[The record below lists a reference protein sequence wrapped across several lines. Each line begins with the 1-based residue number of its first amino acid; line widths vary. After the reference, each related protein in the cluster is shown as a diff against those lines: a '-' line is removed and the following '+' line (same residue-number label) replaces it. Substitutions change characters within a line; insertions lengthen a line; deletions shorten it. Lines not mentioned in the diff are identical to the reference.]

1 MGNKVSSRRDNQV
14 RVRDKSF
21 IKKVKVRPD
30 YLKPSWERN
39 SVHPTMMSNYDEQ
52 EIECSWGESKSGDN
66 GSISEPEV
74 EEPSQTPLVGE
85 LEEEEEPIN
94 EKEDVDNGSISEPEV
109 EEPINDNEMENHLNQ
124 LIENAQRRVTRS
136 QGTALAWNPI
146 MGDENVV
153 LKK

>member
-1 MGNKVSSRRDNQV
+1 
-14 RVRDKSF
+14 
-21 IKKVKVRPD
+21 
-30 YLKPSWERN
+30 
-39 SVHPTMMSNYDEQ
+39 MMSNYDEQ

-66 GSISEPEV
+66 GSMREPEV

-85 LEEEEEPIN
+85 PQQVEPIN
-94 EKEDVDNGSISEPEV
+94 EVEESDNGSIREPEV
-109 EEPINDNEMENHLNQ
+109 EEPTNDNEMEIHLNQ
-124 LIENAQRRVTRS
+124 LIEEAQRRVTRS

>member
-1 MGNKVSSRRDNQV
+1 MGELEEEEPINEKEDS
-14 RVRDKSF
+14 
-21 IKKVKVRPD
+21 
-30 YLKPSWERN
+30 
-39 SVHPTMMSNYDEQ
+39 
-52 EIECSWGESKSGDN
+52 DN
-66 GSISEPEV
+66 GSTSEPEV

-85 LEEEEEPIN
+85 LEVEEPIN
-94 EKEDVDNGSISEPEV
+94 EKEDADNGSISEPEV

-153 LKK
+153 LKKYSRVSNY